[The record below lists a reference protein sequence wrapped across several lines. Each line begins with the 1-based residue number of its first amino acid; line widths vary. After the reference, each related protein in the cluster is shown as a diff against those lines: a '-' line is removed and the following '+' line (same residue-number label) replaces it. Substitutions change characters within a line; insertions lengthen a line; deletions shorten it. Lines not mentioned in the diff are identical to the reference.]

1 MYADESVFFFSVCVG
16 RSGRLPEARASS
28 AFNQAPRA
36 DAALSDFI
44 YTQLHNV
51 SDVYFYFFHMPFYLK
66 KFLNQLN
73 KTNTNICYKTTRLQ
87 N

>member
-51 SDVYFYFFHMPFYLK
+51 SDVYFYFFSHDFLFKKILK
-66 KFLNQLN
+66 SIKYN
-73 KTNTNICYKTTRLQ
+73 
-87 N
+87 